1 MRPMD
6 QMSLTQDFAEASFII
21 TGIQPGCVMI
31 NNEAY
36 SQSLV
41 VSSDKLMIPWEVT
54 HVDQLN
60 ENNLAAIFKAQPEI
74 VLLGTGDQ
82 LIFPEPKILAL
93 FAQQKIGFETMNTSA
108 VCRTYGIL
116 IAEGRKVSAALIFS
130 D

>member
-1 MRPMD
+1 MN
-6 QMSLTQDFAEASFII
+6 QMSLTQDFTEASFMI
-21 TGIQPGCVMI
+21 TGVQPGCVMI
-31 NNEAY
+31 NNKAY

-41 VSSDKLMIPWEVT
+41 VSSDKLMIPWKVT

-74 VLLGTGDQ
+74 VLIGTGDQ
-82 LIFPEPKILAL
+82 LILPEPKILAL
-93 FAQQKIGFETMNTSA
+93 FAQQKIGLETMSTSA

-116 IAEGRKVSAALIFS
+116 VAEGRKASAAIIFS

>member
-1 MRPMD
+1 MD
-6 QMSLTQDFAEASFII
+6 QISLTQDFTEASFMI
-21 TGIQPGCVMI
+21 TGFQPGCVMI
-31 NNEAY
+31 NNKAY

-41 VSSDKLMIPWEVT
+41 VSSDKLMIPWKVT

-74 VLLGTGDQ
+74 VLIGTGDQ

-93 FAQQKIGFETMNTSA
+93 FAQQKIGLETMNTSA

-116 IAEGRKVSAALIFS
+116 VAEGRKASAAIIFS